1 MELDFGKIARI
12 KDIQERMSELSEE
25 GKDLS
30 SPLLTDIRLVGE
42 IYDIFSGMVENPASA
57 EQRKKFIFIILYL
70 FSPGTL
76 AGGKM
81 ASGLRGGDCKR
92 YRCKIAQLR
101 IKQQCRHV
109 IHIPTLR
116 IFSEG
121 SRTYFHGSYKEDRRK
136 GAYKRTGCFG
146 HLNFFGGQFAYKN
159 FDFKPLFSGS
169 CYPPMPGSGRRTNV
183 GTMYACL
190 LIPEASTMTKEKRMA
205 KPPPVQVGHVHFDP
219 P

>member
-81 ASGLRGGDCKR
+81 ASGLRGAIANAIGVKSHSSVSNNSADMLFI
-92 YRCKIAQLR
+92 YRHYEYFRKE
-101 IKQQCRHV
+101 V
-109 IHIPTLR
+109 GR
-116 IFSEG
+116 IFTEV
-121 SRTYFHGSYKEDRRK
+121 T
-136 GAYKRTGCFG
+136 
-146 HLNFFGGQFAYKN
+146 
-159 FDFKPLFSGS
+159 
-169 CYPPMPGSGRRTNV
+169 RRTEEK
-183 GTMYACL
+183 G
-190 LIPEASTMTKEKRMA
+190 LISVPDVLAT
-205 KPPPVQVGHVHFDP
+205 
-219 P
+219 

>member
-57 EQRKKFIFIILYL
+57 AQRKKFIFIILYL

-81 ASGLRGGDCKR
+81 ASGLRGGAIANAIGVKSHSSVSNNSADMLFI
-92 YRCKIAQLR
+92 YRHYEYFRKE
-101 IKQQCRHV
+101 V
-109 IHIPTLR
+109 GR
-116 IFSEG
+116 IFTEV
-121 SRTYFHGSYKEDRRK
+121 TRRLEEK
-136 GAYKRTGCFG
+136 G
-146 HLNFFGGQFAYKN
+146 
-159 FDFKPLFSGS
+159 
-169 CYPPMPGSGRRTNV
+169 
-183 GTMYACL
+183 
-190 LIPEASTMTKEKRMA
+190 LISVPDVLAT
-205 KPPPVQVGHVHFDP
+205 
-219 P
+219 

>member
-12 KDIQERMSELSEE
+12 KDIQERLEELSEE

-42 IYDIFSGMVENPASA
+42 IYDVFSGMVENPASA

-92 YRCKIAQLR
+92 HRCKIAQLR

-121 SRTYFHGSYKEDRRK
+121 SRTYFHGSYKEARRK
-136 GAYKRTGCFG
+136 GAYKRAGCFG

-169 CYPPMPGSGRRTNV
+169 
-183 GTMYACL
+183 
-190 LIPEASTMTKEKRMA
+190 
-205 KPPPVQVGHVHFDP
+205 
-219 P
+219 